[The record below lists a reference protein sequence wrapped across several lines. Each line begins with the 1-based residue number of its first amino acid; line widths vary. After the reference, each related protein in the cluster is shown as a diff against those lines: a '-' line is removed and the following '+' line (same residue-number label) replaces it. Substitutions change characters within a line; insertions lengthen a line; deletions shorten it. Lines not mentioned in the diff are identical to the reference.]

1 MTTGM
6 TRRQMTTGAAIAGAA
21 VGALSKHS
29 GAFRVQDA
37 TPAPA
42 TPVAATPGAG
52 TPVSATPEAD
62 AFRYTG
68 GELTE
73 ADRGNLL
80 RYAEATW
87 SSFVAMGSGIA
98 LPTDQIQRQDDGSWL
113 RVPQTSPTNIGSY
126 LWAIVAAEAL
136 GLIDPAE
143 ATERA
148 RRTVETVATLERH
161 QGFYYNWY
169 DSNDGTLLT
178 SWPDSGDE
186 IRPFLSSVDNAWL
199 AAGLQIVVNRFP
211 DVATS
216 AESVLSGMD
225 FAFFYT
231 PYDATDPATFPG
243 QMRGGYWP
251 DGEGEFTEFHF
262 GTLNSETRIIT
273 YLGIALGTAP
283 PEHYW
288 HVFRTLPAEF
298 EQEQVP
304 EGPTVEQDGVA
315 VFEGTYRYAGLR
327 LVPSWGG
334 SMFEALMPAMIVPET
349 DWAPESWALNHPL
362 YVEAQI
368 RHGLDEAAYGYWGFS
383 PATVPEGGYQ
393 EYGVDQIGMNLDGY
407 SSSTDRI
414 FVSADGVTPGPE
426 AYTNGVVTPHAV
438 FLALEHAPRAAMRNL
453 ENLARDFDVVTD
465 YGFLD
470 SVNVRTGAVSNAL
483 LSLDQG
489 MIMGALGN
497 LLADGIVRT
506 SFGMGRVGEILQP
519 LIGGERFPV
528 GRDT

>member
-1 MTTGM
+1 MTAAM
-6 TRRQMTTGAAIAGAA
+6 TRRQMTTGIAIGAA
-21 VGALSKHS
+21 TLGSVA
-29 GAFRVQDA
+29 A
-37 TPAPA
+37 TAQPSTPQPA
-42 TPVAATPGAG
+42 TPLASTPDSGTPGAG
-52 TPVSATPEAD
+52 TPEAD

-68 GELTE
+68 GELTV
-73 ADRGNLL
+73 ADRALL
-80 RYAEATW
+80 LQYAGATW
-87 SSFVAMGSGIA
+87 ASVVAMVSEIA
-98 LPTDQIQRQDDGSWL
+98 QPTDQIQRQGDGTWL

-126 LWAIVAAEAL
+126 LWSIVVAEAL
-136 GLIDPAE
+136 GFIDPTE
-143 ATERA
+143 ATDRA
-148 RRTVETVATLERH
+148 RRTVATVATLERY

-199 AAGLQIVVNRFP
+199 AAGLQIVVNRYP
-211 DVATS
+211 EVANS

-231 PYDATDPATFPG
+231 PYDGADPAMFPG

-251 DGEGEFTEFHF
+251 DGEGEFTAHHY
-262 GTLNSETRIIT
+262 GSLNSETRIIT

-304 EGPTVEQDGVA
+304 EGPTVDQDGVA
-315 VFEGTYRYAGLR
+315 VFEGAYRYAGLR

-334 SMFEALMPAMIVPET
+334 SMFEALMPAMIVPEA
-349 DWAPESWALNHPL
+349 DWAPGSWALNHPL

-368 RHGLDEAAYGYWGFS
+368 RHGLDEAGYGYWGFS
-383 PATVPEGGYQ
+383 PSTVPEGGYQ

-407 SSSTDRI
+407 SSSTDRV
-414 FVSADGVTPGPE
+414 FVSANGATPDPR
-426 AYTNGVVTPHAV
+426 AYTIGVVTPHAV
-438 FLALEHAPRAAMRNL
+438 FLALDHAPVAAMRNL
-453 ENLARDFDVVTD
+453 ANLARDFAIVTD

-470 SVNVRTGAVSNAL
+470 SVNVRTGTVSDAL

-489 MIMGALGN
+489 MVLGTLGN
-497 LLADGIVRT
+497 VLADDILRAT
-506 SFGMGRVGEILQP
+506 FGMGRVGEILQP
-519 LIGGERFPV
+519 LIGRETFSV
-528 GRDT
+528 GRDA

>member
-1 MTTGM
+1 MTATM
-6 TRRQMTTGAAIAGAA
+6 TRREMTTGAVIAGAA
-21 VGALSKHS
+21 VGALSTHS
-29 GAFRVQDA
+29 GTLHAQDA
-37 TPAPA
+37 TPQPA
-42 TPVAATPGAG
+42 TPISATPDAG
-52 TPVSATPEAD
+52 TPDAD

-68 GELTE
+68 GPLTE
-73 ADRGNLL
+73 ADRAQLL
-80 RYAEATW
+80 TYAAATW
-87 SSFVAMGSGIA
+87 ASFVAMGSEIA
-98 LPTDQIQRQDDGSWL
+98 LPTDQIKLQADGSWL

-126 LWAIVAAEAL
+126 LWSVVVAEAL
-136 GLIDPAE
+136 GFIDPTE

-148 RRTVETVATLERH
+148 RRTVATVATLEQY

-169 DSNDGTLLT
+169 DSNDGSLLT
-178 SWPDSGDE
+178 NWPDSGDE

-199 AAGLQIVVNRFP
+199 AAGLQIIVNRYP
-211 DVATS
+211 EVANS
-216 AESVLSGMD
+216 AESVLSRMD

-231 PYDATDPATFPG
+231 PYDAADPAAFPG

-251 DGEGEFTEFHF
+251 DGEGEYTEFHF

-288 HVFRTLPAEF
+288 HVFRTLPVEF

-304 EGPTVEQDGVA
+304 EGPTVDHDGVA
-315 VFEGTYRYAGLR
+315 VFEGSYRYAGLR

-334 SMFEALMPAMIVPET
+334 SMFEALMPAMIVPEA

-383 PATVPEGGYQ
+383 PSTVPEGGYQ

-407 SSSTDRI
+407 SSSTDRV
-414 FVSADGVTPGPE
+414 FVTANDAIPAPA

-438 FLALEHAPRAAMRNL
+438 FLALGYAPVAAMRNL
-453 ENLARDFDVVTD
+453 ANLARDFEIVTD
-465 YGFLD
+465 YGFFD
-470 SVNVRTGAVSNAL
+470 SVNVRSGAVSNAL

-489 MIMGALGN
+489 MVMGAIGN
-497 LLADGIVRT
+497 LLADDVIRT

-519 LIGGERFPV
+519 LIGGERFSV
-528 GRDT
+528 GRGT